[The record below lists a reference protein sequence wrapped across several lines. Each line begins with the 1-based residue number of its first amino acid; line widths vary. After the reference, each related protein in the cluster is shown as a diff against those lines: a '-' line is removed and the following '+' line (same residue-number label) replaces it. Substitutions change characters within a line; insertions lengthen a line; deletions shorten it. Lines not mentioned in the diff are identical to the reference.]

1 MTTASWNRRTEAQ
14 TIASSTLAQ
23 LSPLWLRGRR
33 RFLTLCKGASGLG
46 SHPVRAHASSN
57 AEGFSPF
64 HSAGGPPVTSILP
77 ARPPMRGREK
87 KRHMWPWQ
95 TSIHVDAWRKAE
107 PSQDIVTGAKEQRS
121 NTAPVQ
127 THNRRRCSSTWRRS
141 PGSCTACVSKSQYS
155 ILNTQYSVLGTFE
168 GPTSRLCWDLRPSSR
183 TQQPCG

>member
-46 SHPVRAHASSN
+46 SHPVRAHASSS

-64 HSAGGPPVTSILP
+64 HSAGGPRVTSILH

-87 KRHMWPWQ
+87 K
-95 TSIHVDAWRKAE
+95 IHVVMADIDTCGRMAE
-107 PSQDIVTGAKEQRS
+107 GRALPGHRYWSKRAEIQHRACPDTQ
-121 NTAPVQ
+121 
-127 THNRRRCSSTWRRS
+127 SSEVLLYL
-141 PGSCTACVSKSQYS
+141 ASKPRFLHGLRLEESV
-155 ILNTQYSVLGTFE
+155 LNTQYSIF
-168 GPTSRLCWDLRPSSR
+168 SAWYLRR
-183 TQQPCG
+183 TNF